1 MEITTCMRLGRSG
14 SRILNNNM
22 RGHLLRSEPAA
33 EIAFPLLLERI
44 RKVQS
49 LGELRLQM
57 GIGPESGLDDEELR
71 RALRVLVDDE
81 SIVFAAAIEFIG
93 LPLPRR
99 MRERGEED
107 GSWNGGGVWGDWGKW
122 VDGVSEEEMIWDWRS
137 RKRGEGLG
145 ESSERSSQ
153 ERYRPQHCSC
163 LIRLGA
169 WNGSKE
175 KQSHYL
181 AAKVV
186 FYTN

>member
-1 MEITTCMRLGRSG
+1 MRLGRSG
-14 SRILNNNM
+14 SRVLNNNM

-99 MRERGEED
+99 MLERGEED
-107 GSWNGGGVWGDWGKW
+107 GS
-122 VDGVSEEEMIWDWRS
+122 
-137 RKRGEGLG
+137 
-145 ESSERSSQ
+145 
-153 ERYRPQHCSC
+153 
-163 LIRLGA
+163 
-169 WNGSKE
+169 
-175 KQSHYL
+175 
-181 AAKVV
+181 
-186 FYTN
+186 